1 MKRRFSKPIFSI
13 LLSFVCLYGNA
24 QSLDQAKTLYTE
36 GNYAAAKPVFAK
48 IVNQSPNNASYNQWY
63 GVCCYETGDLENA
76 EKHLL
81 VANKRNVLESY
92 RYLALIYT
100 KKQHYDEAVNFWEGF
115 IELQNKRKE
124 DISEA
129 ENNLET
135 VRKLLRMEENT
146 EDIQV
151 IDSMVVN
158 KNEFLDTYHL
168 SEESGTLYPYNKF
181 FDSNVNASSTV
192 YKNQK
197 GDKIFYAKPVEDKTY
212 TLFSQNKLLDDFSDE
227 KQLFKDRTTDCNYPF
242 VLSDGVTMYFASK
255 GYGSLG
261 GYDIF
266 VTRYNI
272 NTDTYLAPEQMG
284 MPFNSSANDYMFVI
298 DETKKLGWF
307 VTDRNQPEDKVCV
320 YLFIPE
326 EKKKSI
332 AAEDPETRRA
342 RATLSSI
349 KETWKESADYSGLV
363 KLAYTDGNERNEKPK
378 NDFTFT
384 INDKATYYTLN
395 DMKSDETKT
404 LYSEYLKMT
413 EQINGLKT
421 KLDTMRDSFHKG
433 NSSKKE
439 QLKPLIISA
448 ENELYSLMNSAKTQ
462 EKKARNA
469 ENKRLGIK
477 Y

>member
-1 MKRRFSKPIFSI
+1 MKRKFSKPIFLI
-13 LLSFVCLYGNA
+13 LLSLVCLYGNA
-24 QSLDQAKTLYTE
+24 QSLDQAKTLYNE

-76 EKHLL
+76 EKYLL
-81 VANKRNVLESY
+81 AASKRKVLESY
-92 RYLALIYT
+92 RYLALVYT
-100 KKQHYDEAVNFWEGF
+100 KMEHYDEAVGMWEEF
-115 IELQNKRKE
+115 IEIQNKRKE
-124 DISEA
+124 DISDA

-135 VRKLLRMEENT
+135 VRKLLRMEENA
-146 EDIQV
+146 ENIQV
-151 IDSMVVN
+151 IDSMVVD
-158 KNEFLDTYHL
+158 KNEFLGIYHL
-168 SEESGTLYPYNKF
+168 SEESGTLYRFNRF
-181 FDSNVNASSTV
+181 FDSNDNFASTV

-197 GDKIFYAKPVEDKTY
+197 GDKIFYAKPVDNNTY
-212 TLFSQNKLLDDFSDE
+212 TLFSQNKLLDAFADE
-227 KQLFKDRTTDCNYPF
+227 KQLFQDRTIDCNYPF

-255 GYGSLG
+255 GYGSIG

-272 NTDTYLAPEQMG
+272 NTNTYLAPEQLG
-284 MPFNSSANDYMFVI
+284 MPFNSSANDYMLVI

-307 VTDRNQPEDKVCV
+307 VTDRNQSEDKVCV

-332 AAEDPETRRA
+332 PAESPEIRRA

-349 KETWKESADYSGLV
+349 KETWKEGADYSGLV
-363 KLAYTDGNERNEKPK
+363 KLAYTDANNRNEKPDK
-378 NDFTFT
+378 DFTFMV
-384 INDKATYYTLN
+384 NDKATYYTFN
-395 DMKSDETKT
+395 DFKSDETKN
-404 LYSEYLKMT
+404 LYSEYLKME

-421 KLDTMRDSFHKG
+421 KLDNMRESFNKG

-448 ENELYSLMNSAKTQ
+448 ENELYGLMNSAKIQ

-469 ENKRLGIK
+469 ENKRLGLK